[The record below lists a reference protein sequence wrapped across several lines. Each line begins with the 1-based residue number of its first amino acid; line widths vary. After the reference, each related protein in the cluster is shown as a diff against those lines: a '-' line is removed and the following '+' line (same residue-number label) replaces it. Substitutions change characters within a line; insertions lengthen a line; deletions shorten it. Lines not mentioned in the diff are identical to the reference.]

1 MSLTDADYIF
11 FMSSSGHCSLDCTY
25 CIVDPIVKHQPSL
38 TIEDIKYLLDS
49 VGGKSALIFS
59 GRGDFFA
66 GYKKG
71 EDLLA
76 KILERN
82 VDVALD
88 INGIIIHEFP
98 LLTDA
103 QVSKIKMINLT
114 MHYTQ
119 IVRKNAIKI
128 WERNAK
134 FIIRRR
140 KWDLFLM
147 NMIMSPKEQEIW
159 NEALTFF
166 EDSIFKETGE
176 RITLIRDTLNWS
188 LDSEDSLLAL
198 QKRFSHL
205 VAEVRHV
212 DFESLL
218 NRRKEVLCPAG
229 KEYFRVWN
237 DGKIEGCPIIG
248 ELANLGNAKDR
259 SFFPRKTLFHCHQPI
274 HCDCHHILGA
284 GKMRFPG
291 VRDLSTVA
299 YPLEDEKQR
308 EAQAG

>member
-11 FMSSSGHCSLDCTY
+11 FMSSSGHCSFDCSY

-38 TIEDIKYLLDS
+38 TIEDIEFLLDS

-76 KILERN
+76 KVLERD

-88 INGIIIHEFP
+88 INGVIIHEFP
-98 LLTDA
+98 RLTDA

-119 IVRKNAIKI
+119 IVKKNAMKV
-128 WERNAK
+128 WEHNAK
-134 FIIRRR
+134 LIIRRR

-147 NMIMSPKEQEIW
+147 NMIMSPSESGIW
-159 NEALTFF
+159 DEALTFF
-166 EDSIFKETGE
+166 EESIFKETGE
-176 RITLIRDTLNWS
+176 RIILIRDTLNWRP
-188 LDSEDSLLAL
+188 DFEDRLQAL
-198 QKRFSHL
+198 QERFSHL
-205 VAEVRHV
+205 VAQTRHV
-212 DFESLL
+212 DFERLF
-218 NRRKEVLCPAG
+218 NGRKEVLCPAG

-237 DGKIEGCPIIG
+237 TGAIEGCPIIG

-259 SFFPRKTLFHCHQPI
+259 AFFPRHTLFHCKQPI

-284 GKMRFPG
+284 GKMRFP
-291 VRDLSTVA
+291 DLCELSTA
-299 YPLEDEKQR
+299 
-308 EAQAG
+308 A